1 MNKGLIKNSW
11 AHPARVWD
19 ASPTVPPTV
28 QDGGSET
35 PNQPPQPQGA
45 HGLAGETDSQSVA
58 DEDRVEG
65 QSR

>member
-35 PNQPPQPQGA
+35 PDQPPRPQGHIGWLERQTA
-45 HGLAGETDSQSVA
+45 KVLLMRTE
-58 DEDRVEG
+58 
-65 QSR
+65 